1 MTWEV
6 RFSNTRQLPYFYNPD
21 TQVSMWELPEGMT
34 EEQARNLPGGSLLG
48 EARPDQQLSTQ
59 GSEASHAKESVR
71 ASHILVKHKDSR
83 RPSSHKQSV
92 ITRTK
97 EEAIQLLRTF
107 QQKLGQH
114 PTPEQ
119 FSELAREHSDCSSA
133 RQGGDL
139 GHFGRGQMQPAFE
152 KAAFDLPVGETSGVV
167 DTDSGVHLIQR
178 TAAVNFVPTDKIQ
191 TAVSYMDGYMVI
203 DTLIPPSHY
212 LPPTLDVTKLAA
224 EMQTDLVNELNRL
237 RLGKGSS
244 VGAIAHPRSQ
254 EVEAEQFI
262 RMPNGKLIDPALA
275 PTGHPDDS
283 RRARLGIRSLRG
295 EPLLSYFPSP
305 SAAEATY
312 VNGVKTS
319 CPCVCCRSNCPGAN
333 PHTKR
338 LPVIESALAHD
349 QYGHILLD
357 ENTPLVP
364 SSSTSSSNT
373 ATELPRE
380 DEIRIAVKPSGPV
393 ANSTTLGAPFAETSS
408 GRSVVRLVN
417 GKREVHNVAPH
428 KSLGDLRAT
437 APLQSNVA
445 AERRHMTPPRK
456 LETWQQPVS
465 PSTRVTMRSS
475 GIASNSSAKSTQPVN
490 DSAHMPSSRMEKGM
504 SVFAPLQ
511 LSDDL
516 EHQLS
521 LHEQVSP
528 RRGTHTI
535 TPPLSSPSSFTSSRS
550 QRETDSS
557 PGSNCSV
564 DPSSTP
570 IAARYSRSSSN
581 LRQKA
586 RDREV
591 PPLPRMPTTVPD
603 PKESLRQPK
612 PSFHDA
618 LEEPVLP
625 QRSSTPGGARVRIVA
640 GNSPLNRSKQLR
652 EHA

>member
-1 MTWEV
+1 MRGNGPT
-6 RFSNTRQLPYFYNPD
+6 
-21 TQVSMWELPEGMT
+21 
-34 EEQARNLPGGSLLG
+34 
-48 EARPDQQLSTQ
+48 
-59 GSEASHAKESVR
+59 
-71 ASHILVKHKDSR
+71 
-83 RPSSHKQSV
+83 
-92 ITRTK
+92 
-97 EEAIQLLRTF
+97 LRHEPNATVTT
-107 QQKLGQH
+107 GY
-114 PTPEQ
+114 
-119 FSELAREHSDCSSA
+119 S
-133 RQGGDL
+133 
-139 GHFGRGQMQPAFE
+139 
-152 KAAFDLPVGETSGVV
+152 
-167 DTDSGVHLIQR
+167 
-178 TAAVNFVPTDKIQ
+178 AVNFVPTDKIQ

-244 VGAIAHPRSQ
+244 AGAIAHPRSQ
-254 EVEAEQFI
+254 EVEAEQFV
-262 RMPNGKLIDPALA
+262 RLPTGELIDPALA
-275 PTGHPDDS
+275 PTSHPDDY

-305 SAAEATY
+305 SAADTTY

-338 LPVIESALAHD
+338 LPVIDSALAHD
-349 QYGHILLD
+349 QYGHVLLD

-364 SSSTSSSNT
+364 STSTSSSKNV
-373 ATELPRE
+373 TELPRR
-380 DEIRIAVKPSGPV
+380 DEIRIAVKPSEPV
-393 ANSTTLGAPFAETSS
+393 AKSGTLGAPFAETLT

-437 APLQSNVA
+437 VPLQSSVSV
-445 AERRHMTPPRK
+445 ERRHMTPPRK
-456 LETWQQPVS
+456 LETWQQPIS
-465 PSTRVTMRSS
+465 PSTRITMRST
-475 GIASNSSAKSTQPVN
+475 GTAPNSSTQPIQPVN
-490 DSAHMPSSRMEKGM
+490 ESVHMPSSHMEKGM

-516 EHQLS
+516 ETQLS
-521 LHEQVSP
+521 LQEQVSP
-528 RRGTHTI
+528 RGGTHTI

-591 PPLPRMPTTVPD
+591 PPLPPMPITVPD
-603 PKESLRQPK
+603 PKEPLRQPK

-618 LEEPVLP
+618 LEDPVLP

-640 GNSPLNRSKQLR
+640 GNSPLHRSKQLR